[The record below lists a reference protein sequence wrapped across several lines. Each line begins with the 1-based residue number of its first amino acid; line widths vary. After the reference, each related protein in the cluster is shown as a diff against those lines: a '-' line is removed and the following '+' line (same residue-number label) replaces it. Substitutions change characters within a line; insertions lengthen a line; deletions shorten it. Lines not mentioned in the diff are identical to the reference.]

1 MKKRKLRI
9 IPLGGLGEIGKNMM
23 VLEYDDD
30 IVIIDSGLMFPKGD
44 MLGIDIVI
52 PDISYLEANRSK
64 IRGIVITHGHEDHIG
79 ALPYVLSRLQ
89 VPVYASKLT
98 HGLIQVKLKEHKSLK
113 GARLE
118 VVAPGEE
125 IKLGKFRVE
134 LFSVCHSIPDAM
146 GLIIHTPIG
155 ILIHSGDFKIDH
167 TPVDGKPIDLTG
179 LARWGAQG
187 VLALLSDSTYAE
199 LPGYTPSEKVV
210 GEALDRIVNNAPGRV
225 IVATFA
231 SLISRIQQVIDI
243 AVKYE
248 RRVFVSGL
256 SMIDN
261 IHIATEL
268 GYLHIPAGTL
278 INFEELKKLPDDRI
292 IIICTG
298 TQGEPTSALVRIAN
312 GEHHQIHIVFGD
324 TVIMSSTPIPGNE
337 SVVYATINQLYHRGA
352 RMFYG
357 HLESVHVHGHAS
369 QEELKLLLNLIKPKF
384 FIPIHGEYR
393 HLILHSRLAQS
404 IGIPASNT
412 FVMEDGGILELTQQS
427 GKINGKVSARNI
439 LVDGLSVG
447 SIGQMVLKDRKALSR
462 DGIVVVVIPVS
473 QETGKLAGSI
483 GIVSR
488 GFGEESE
495 IHDFIETGRELV
507 ARTFI
512 SANGHAQDRGEI
524 AGKIKS
530 TLGQYLYE
538 QTKRHPTIMS
548 VLIDI

>member
-1 MKKRKLRI
+1 
-9 IPLGGLGEIGKNMM
+9 MM
-23 VLEYDDD
+23 VLEYDND
-30 IVIIDSGLMFPKGD
+30 IIIIDSGLMFPKED
-44 MLGIDIVI
+44 MLGIDMVI
-52 PDISYLEANRSK
+52 PDISYLETNRSK
-64 IRGIVITHGHEDHIG
+64 VRGIVITHGHEDHIG

-98 HGLIQVKLKEHKSLK
+98 HGLIQVKLKEYKTLK
-113 GARLE
+113 GTRLE

-134 LFSVCHSIPDAM
+134 FFSVCHSIPDAM
-146 GLIIHTPIG
+146 GLIIHSPIG

-167 TPVDGKPIDLTG
+167 TPVDGKSIDLTG

-187 VLALLSDSTYAE
+187 VLALFSDSTYAE

-210 GEALDRIVNNAPGRV
+210 GEALDRIVNNAPGRI

-243 AVKYE
+243 AIKYD
-248 RRVFVSGL
+248 RRIFVSGL

-261 IHIATEL
+261 IHIASEL
-268 GYLHIPAGTL
+268 GYLNIPAGIL
-278 INFEELKKLPDDRI
+278 INFDELKKLPNNKI
-292 IIICTG
+292 VIMCTG

-312 GEHHQIHIVFGD
+312 GEHHQIHIIPGD
-324 TVIMSSTPIPGNE
+324 TVVMSSTPIPGNE

-384 FIPIHGEYR
+384 FIPVHGEYR
-393 HLILHSRLAQS
+393 HLILHSQLAQS
-404 IGIPASNT
+404 IGIPAGNI
-412 FVMEDGGILELTQQS
+412 FVMEDGNMLELTQQS
-427 GKINGKVSARNI
+427 GKITGKVPANNI

-447 SIGQMVLKDRKALSR
+447 SIGQVVLKDRKALSR
-462 DGIVVVVIPVS
+462 DGIVVVIIPIS
-473 QETGKLAGSI
+473 RQDGKLASNVDM
-483 GIVSR
+483 VSR

-495 IHDFIETGRELV
+495 IREFIQEGKELV
-507 ARTFI
+507 ARTFV
-512 SANGHAQDRGEI
+512 SVNGHAHDRNEI
-524 AGKIKS
+524 TNKIKT
-530 TLGQYLYE
+530 TLGQYFYE
-538 QTKRHPTIMS
+538 RTKRRPTIMP

>member
-1 MKKRKLRI
+1 MKKRRLGI

-23 VLEYDDD
+23 VLEYEDD
-30 IVIIDSGLMFPKGD
+30 IIIIDAGLMFPKGD
-44 MLGIDIVI
+44 MLGIDTVI
-52 PDISYLEANRSK
+52 PDISYLEANRHK
-64 IRGIVITHGHEDHIG
+64 VRGIVITHGHEDHIG
-79 ALPYVLSRLQ
+79 ALPYVLSQLQ

-98 HGLIQVKLKEHKSLK
+98 HGLIQVKLKEYKALK
-113 GARLE
+113 GTRLE

-134 LFSVCHSIPDAM
+134 FFSVCHSIPDAM
-146 GLIIHTPIG
+146 GLIIHSPIG
-155 ILIHSGDFKIDH
+155 ILIHTGDFKIDH

-187 VLALLSDSTYAE
+187 VLALFSDSTYAE
-199 LPGYTPSEKVV
+199 LPGYTPSEQVV
-210 GEALDRIVNNAPGRV
+210 GEAIDRIVNDAPGRV

-243 AVKYE
+243 AIKHE

-261 IHIATEL
+261 VHIATEL
-268 GYLHIPAGTL
+268 GYLHIPTGTL
-278 INFEELKKLPDDRI
+278 IDFDELKRLPNNKI
-292 IIICTG
+292 IIMCTG

-312 GEHHQIHIVFGD
+312 GEHHQIHIVSGD
-324 TVIMSSTPIPGNE
+324 SVIMSSTPIPGNE

-352 RMFYG
+352 QMFYG
-357 HLESVHVHGHAS
+357 ELESVHVHGHAS

-384 FIPIHGEYR
+384 FIPVHGEYR
-393 HLILHSRLAQS
+393 HLILHARLAQS

-412 FVMEDGGILELTQQS
+412 FVMEDGSILELTPES
-427 GKINGKVSARNI
+427 GKITGKVPAKNI

-447 SIGQMVLKDRKALSR
+447 SIGQEVLRDRKALSR
-462 DGIVVVVIPVS
+462 DGIVVVVVPVNR
-473 QETGKLAGSI
+473 QTGKLAGDVDM
-483 GIVSR
+483 VSR

-495 IHDFIETGRELV
+495 IHDFIAGGRELV
-507 ARTFI
+507 ARTFV
-512 SANGHAQDRGEI
+512 SANGRARDRNEMEN
-524 AGKIKS
+524 KIKT

-538 QTKRHPTIMS
+538 RTKRHPTIMP